1 MSQVWWESE
10 NGYINTAN
18 VVQMMV
24 VPTSVVTTSNV
35 TEIGAPY
42 LLRLVN
48 TLGEHVNIPGE
59 YETKEEAMSVLLKMI
74 TG

>member
-1 MSQVWWESE
+1 MSQTWWESE

-18 VVQMMV
+18 IVQMV
-24 VPTSVVTTSNV
+24 VIPTKVVTTSNV
-35 TEIGAPY
+35 TETMGPY
-42 LLRLVN
+42 HLLLVS

-59 YETKEEAMSVLLKMI
+59 YETKEEAMGALLKMI